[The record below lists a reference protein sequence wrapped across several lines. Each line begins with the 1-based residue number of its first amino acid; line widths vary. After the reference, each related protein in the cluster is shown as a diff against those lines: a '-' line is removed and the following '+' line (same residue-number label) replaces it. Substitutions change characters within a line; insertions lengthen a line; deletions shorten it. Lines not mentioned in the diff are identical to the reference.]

1 MTGPLLAIVDQ
12 NNNFERRLEY
22 LDSLIKNT
30 ESNPRVPL
38 DGVKD
43 IIREIHLV
51 AVILAL
57 NRMCEIG

>member
-1 MTGPLLAIVDQ
+1 MTGPLLAIDDQ

-43 IIREIHLV
+43 IIRENHLV

-57 NRMCEIG
+57 SRMCEIG